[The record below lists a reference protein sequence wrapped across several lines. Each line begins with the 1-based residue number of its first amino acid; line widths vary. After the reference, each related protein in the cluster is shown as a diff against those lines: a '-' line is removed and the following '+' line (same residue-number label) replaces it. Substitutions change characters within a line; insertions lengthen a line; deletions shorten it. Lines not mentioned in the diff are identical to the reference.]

1 MNQKS
6 KDARTKLKM
15 STRREFEA
23 LVYESLLTPLQE
35 RIVRLHIAE
44 GVPVPIIAMRL
55 AISEAAVRSHLAMVY
70 VPMPLS
76 TVTIRASRQFRIS
89 SASSNLTVTSRKSA
103 TRRQRLR
110 LFVGRSARRLRPHR
124 LSRITR
130 HRRPIC

>member
-35 RIVRLHIAE
+35 RIVRLHIAD

-70 VPMPLS
+70 EKVS
-76 TVTIRASRQFRIS
+76 KI
-89 SASSNLTVTSRKSA
+89 
-103 TRRQRLR
+103 
-110 LFVGRSARRLRPHR
+110 
-124 LSRITR
+124 
-130 HRRPIC
+130 